1 MEESL
6 CLLQQEKENPQDEI
20 LVTLVRIQLVADKA
34 YNLQRDEEK
43 NSAPTAFYV
52 KSLQSQLNTVK
63 QQIPPHLQQ
72 HRRFPSVLS
81 SALITNDLSSK
92 RSFVSFSLG
101 DYNQ

>member
-6 CLLQQEKENPQDEI
+6 RLLQQEKESPQDEI

-34 YNLQRDEEK
+34 YNLQRDEER
-43 NSAPTAFYV
+43 NFAPTAFYI

-63 QQIPPHLQQ
+63 QEIPPHLQQ
-72 HRRFPSVLS
+72 HRGFPSILS
-81 SALITNDLSSK
+81 SALITNDLSSEY
-92 RSFVSFSLG
+92 SYASFSLR

>member
-6 CLLQQEKENPQDEI
+6 RVLEQEKEGPQDE
-20 LVTLVRIQLVADKA
+20 LLATLVRIQLVADKA

-43 NSAPTAFYV
+43 NITPTVFYV

-72 HRRFPSVLS
+72 HSEFQCP
-81 SALITNDLSSK
+81 
-92 RSFVSFSLG
+92 
-101 DYNQ
+101 